1 MARGN
6 PAPPRGAPCR
16 CLAAGA
22 LERSTRP
29 PFVSVSRF
37 VVSILPGAESDIRE
51 ASLWYRERSLLA
63 ANGFRIEVF
72 EAIDEL
78 SDRAKVR
85 RCGEDNVRY
94 RVMKRFP
101 IVDYNGRP

>member
-1 MARGN
+1 
-6 PAPPRGAPCR
+6 
-16 CLAAGA
+16 
-22 LERSTRP
+22 
-29 PFVSVSRF
+29 
-37 VVSILPGAESDIRE
+37 
-51 ASLWYRERSLLA
+51 LLA